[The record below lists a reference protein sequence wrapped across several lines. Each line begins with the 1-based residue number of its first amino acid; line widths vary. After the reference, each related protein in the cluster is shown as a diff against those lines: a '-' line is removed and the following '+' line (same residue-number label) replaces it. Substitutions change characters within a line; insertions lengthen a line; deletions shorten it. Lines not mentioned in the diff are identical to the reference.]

1 MLHHVEGVVREVDL
15 LYAVDD
21 LLLCLWVDGLLPQL
35 PQLLLKE
42 GETDQ
47 RSQRVTEGERIKI
60 CASRKQLHHLTT
72 DENNKQTSR
81 KTHQI
86 RYRDT

>member
-21 LLLCLWVDGLLPQL
+21 LLLCLGVDGLLPQF

-42 GETDQ
+42 AETESD
-47 RSQRVTEGERIKI
+47 RERE
-60 CASRKQLHHLTT
+60 RT
-72 DENNKQTSR
+72 
-81 KTHQI
+81 
-86 RYRDT
+86 